1 MKKIIKNMKI
11 TKSKIVIMTIFI
23 IVVFTTVYIVYPK
36 EIFVTEYLDDGVG
49 VIYTLH
55 GIGSQ
60 LNIKINSENETMY
73 TKIIVDNKIIHE
85 QNNIYNLNITKNIGF
100 GDHTITIIV
109 QNQRMFGSGDTIY
122 INGMASINVIFY
134 DSNHIRA
141 YM

>member
-1 MKKIIKNMKI
+1 MKI

-100 GDHTITIIV
+100 GDHTINIII

>member
-1 MKKIIKNMKI
+1 MKTNIKNMKI
-11 TKSKIVIMTIFI
+11 TKSKIVIITIFI
-23 IVVFTTVYIVYPK
+23 ILVFTTVYILYPK
-36 EIFVTEYLDDGVG
+36 KISVTEYLDDGVG

-60 LNIKINSENETMY
+60 LNITINSENETMY

-100 GDHTITIIV
+100 GDHTINIIV

-122 INGMASINVIFY
+122 INGMASINVIF
-134 DSNHIRA
+134 
-141 YM
+141 